1 MSIRMGTFET
11 GTQDAQEYAKAYGR
25 GYKGKQGES
34 YEETLKDTLAN
45 SYRLKAAQ
53 EQTKA
58 QHIASVY
65 DYLKTI
71 EGNKIKGQY
80 DVQAE
85 AMQGQYGVQ
94 AEVAKGQYGLARED
108 LSGQYSLRGKN
119 MEGMFGLQKQDMSD
133 KAAMQRSILDNEFD
147 NVRKQW
153 EIESSEHQNLVK
165 EQGMHRRLILGKE
178 LEGILQQRQDDRAL
192 KNTLV
197 GKRYDRETEYYKSL
211 LRNKEEA
218 LKVGRE
224 LYDDPET
231 QQYYA
236 SFNDL
241 MARGEVE
248 TASKYLAAI
257 KAMGPNRRQAKDA
270 DDANKATLDFRLRY
284 QQLQNQDREFYG
296 VDSEGNQGL
305 KAREMVQ
312 KNLQDSQENYINLSE
327 LAEKMDKDFQ
337 TQLTSNPKLAPAANY
352 IVAAQQAMQVIQDPR
367 QSPEARQQAQEQLT
381 TYMQGIPVEAHA
393 WFMNRTKVEMLK
405 ANSEAQLNAV
415 LGRDAVEFS
424 PEQLTRIMQGD
435 PRAQDSKVMGAI
447 KFAGELLASP
457 ITMLVNPLIR
467 TVTAVEEE
475 NSPEQV
481 RNNAQ
486 LIMRYNLR
494 KHEGYTSTML
504 DEELAHRLDG
514 MSEQDMKSYIAKNMS
529 IIRQAQEVI
538 QGGPAKG
545 YERNPSDSMNERSK
559 ALFGEAA
566 ELAAGLLMGKV
577 IGAVGGKAAQF
588 VKGKIS
594 ARNAKYFAQREAQL
608 AAQNQNGLYPIE
620 GGTPFEPGVPS
631 PANVSYNALGKM
643 INPPVNPRDAAFNA
657 LDTTIQPIVTRGG
670 VITNQ
675 PQFQGPVPGLQ
686 TVNPYV
692 PTRPLQQAPATNLV
706 GPQPPVKFGPALP
719 PAGSMQPPNLRG
731 ATGPLFSPVS
741 GGVATPEQIVRDVAT
756 KIQSGQ
762 LASTQD
768 VKAVLSIIK
777 THPEAFKSMPEIQAT
792 AGAFLKNGQAASVAE
807 AEDMAVA
814 QWTTKMLANKMSKR
828 LTGLG
833 KKKPQPA
840 NTLMPTLAPPI
851 ERRR

>member
-108 LSGQYSLRGKN
+108 LSGQYSLQGKN
-119 MEGMFGLQKQDMSD
+119 LEGMFGLQKQGMSD
-133 KAAMQRSILDNEFD
+133 QAAMQRSILDNEFE

-153 EIESSEHQNLVK
+153 DIESSEHQNLVK

-178 LEGILQQRQDDRAL
+178 LDGILQQRQDDRTL

-236 SFNDL
+236 AFNDL
-241 MARGEVE
+241 MARGEVD

-270 DDANKATLDFRLRY
+270 DDANKYTLDFQLRY

-312 KNLQDSQENYINLSE
+312 KNLQDSQENYINLSKQ
-327 LAEKMDKDFQ
+327 AEKMDKDFQ

-352 IVAAQQAMQVIQDPR
+352 IMAAQQAMQVIQDPR
-367 QSPEARQQAQEQLT
+367 RSPEARQQAQEQLT

-393 WFMNRTKVEMLK
+393 WFMDRTKVEMLK
-405 ANSEAQLNAV
+405 ANSEAQLNAT

-424 PEQLTRIMQGD
+424 PEQLTRIMQG
-435 PRAQDSKVMGAI
+435 PQAPDSKVMGALRLA
-447 KFAGELLASP
+447 KDLLLSP
-457 ITMLVNPLIR
+457 ATFLLEPGVRMA
-467 TVTAVEEE
+467 TAIAHE
-475 NSPEQV
+475 NDPEQV

-494 KHEGYTSTML
+494 KHEGFTSTML
-504 DEELAHRLDG
+504 DEELARRLDG
-514 MSEQDMKSYIAKNMS
+514 MSEQDMKSYIADNTS
-529 IIRQAQEVI
+529 IIGQAQEAL
-538 QGGPAKG
+538 QGGAAKG
-545 YERNPSDSMNERSK
+545 YERNPSDSMNEKSK
-559 ALFGEAA
+559 ALVREAA
-566 ELAAGLLMGKV
+566 EMASAILAGKV
-577 IGAVGGKAAQF
+577 IGYAGGKVVGFA
-588 VKGKIS
+588 KGQIN
-594 ARNAKYFAQREAQL
+594 ARNAKYFAQREAEL
-608 AAQNQNGLYPIE
+608 LKHNPPGGLYPVE
-620 GGTPFEPGVPS
+620 GGTPFGPGVP
-631 PANVSYNALGKM
+631 VE
-643 INPPVNPRDAAFNA
+643 PPMGVP
-657 LDTTIQPIVTRGG
+657 LIKRGG
-670 VITNQ
+670 YITNE
-675 PQFQGPVPGLQ
+675 PEFQGPAFRFAD
-686 TVNPYV
+686 TVDNFTPPVRPIQAAPSINP
-692 PTRPLQQAPATNLV
+692 V
-706 GPQPPVKFGPALP
+706 GPQPPVKFGPAAP
-719 PAGSMQPPNLRG
+719 PA
-731 ATGPLFSPVS
+731 PLFSPVS
-741 GGVATPEQIVRDVAT
+741 GGVATPEQIVRGVAT
-756 KIQSGQ
+756 KIQGGQ
-762 LASTQD
+762 LATTQD
-768 VKAVLSIIK
+768 VKTVLKALK
-777 THPEAFKSMPEIQAT
+777 THPEVFKSMPEIQST

-833 KKKPQPA
+833 KKKPQAPG
-840 NTLMPTLAPPI
+840 LMPTLAPPI
-851 ERRR
+851 ERR